1 MINATITG
9 RVGQP
14 PEVKTIGEGRQLV
27 TLSVASSNRKDSTT
41 WVRCTIWR
49 EQLGQF
55 VMDKVTKGARVCVAG
70 MLEEQTWGDN
80 GDKKSLDLDC
90 TTVELYDWPEGG
102 TVTPGITAPKAR
114 PAPRSTAQAEESPF

>member
-14 PEVKTIGEGRQLV
+14 PELKTIAGGRQLV

-70 MLEEQTWGDN
+70 MLEEQAWGDN

-90 TTVELYDWPEGG
+90 TTVELYDWPEAEA
-102 TVTPGITAPKAR
+102 PSPPPKAR